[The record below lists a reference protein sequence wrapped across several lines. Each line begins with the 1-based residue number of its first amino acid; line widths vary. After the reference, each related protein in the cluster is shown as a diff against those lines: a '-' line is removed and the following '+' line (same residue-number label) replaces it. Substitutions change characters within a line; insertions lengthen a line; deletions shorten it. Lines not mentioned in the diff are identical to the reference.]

1 MDPMQERALR
11 LTLLV
16 DLVHH
21 RAIRIGPSSRSPRLD
36 HESRIDYRD
45 RNELMVGNLDAR
57 EALGDRG
64 GTRQRRSADA
74 DDGEETAGGI
84 LNDFLHVL
92 ADVMHLC
99 RLCVWADS
107 RSRIRRSMSHTEG
120 GKFGS

>member
-16 DLVHH
+16 DMVHH
-21 RAIRIGPSSRSPRLD
+21 RAIRMGSSLRAPRFD

-45 RNELMVGNLDAR
+45 RNELMMSELDAR
-57 EALGDRG
+57 EAIGDRG

-74 DDGEETAGGI
+74 GDGEETAGGI
-84 LNDFLHVL
+84 LNDLLHVL

-107 RSRIRRSMSHTEG
+107 RSCIRRSMSHTNG
-120 GKFGS
+120 GKFAS